1 MAAPPSEPIPPMITT
16 TSEFRSHWPSW
27 PGATAP
33 CDAPTTPPKAAR
45 DEPTTNAIAKVSWM
59 LTPRA
64 EVIWRSSTP
73 ARITM
78 PVRVR

>member
-1 MAAPPSEPIPPMITT
+1 MSDPIPPMITT
-16 TSEFRSHWPSW
+16 TSELRSHWPSW
-27 PGATAP
+27 PEATAP
-33 CDAPTTPPKAAR
+33 CEAPTTPPKAAS

-59 LTPRA
+59 LTPSA
-64 EVIWRSSTP
+64 EVICWSSTP